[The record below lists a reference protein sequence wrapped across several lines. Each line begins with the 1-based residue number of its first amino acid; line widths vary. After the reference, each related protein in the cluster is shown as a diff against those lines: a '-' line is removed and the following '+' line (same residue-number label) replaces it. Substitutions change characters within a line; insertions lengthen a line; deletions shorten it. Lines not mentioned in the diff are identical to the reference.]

1 MPVAKTYSTRA
12 EAVAAGCSNPY
23 PLDRDTWIASSDAT
37 AGCGHIA
44 ARAAAR
50 NARTEAALKAAGGN
64 KQAALAALLA
74 PVAPAVVKKAA

>member
-1 MPVAKTYSTRA
+1 MPAAQTYSTRA

-37 AGCGHIA
+37 AGCVQIA
-44 ARAAAR
+44 SRAAAER
-50 NARTEAALKAAGGN
+50 ARTAAALKAAGGN

-74 PVAPAVVKKAA
+74 PVAAAVVKRAA